1 MYIFTDSPNQ
11 TEQLFS
17 KEFRWKNRYNDKIIN
32 NDYDQLVSQLL
43 KNPSFTEMKTGLGWH
58 SLIHTK
64 HSVISQFDSLNNF
77 VKIGIDI
84 PDGILCH
91 ADSGQ
96 NFHGQENR
104 TWEAKEGN
112 IHLSVFLSPEI
123 SSEKINS
130 KFLTMGVTSVI
141 DSIDSMPGL
150 KGKSMIK
157 WPNDIYIENSKI
169 GGILTRCFTKKN
181 MMRAIVLGIG
191 LNVET
196 VPKISGNKFT
206 PKVGC
211 LKDYS
216 ESVDIKTVFH
226 AMLNSL
232 YTQYQLV
239 KNNRIQKLH
248 KMYITRS
255 LLIGQNIAVYT
266 EDENTPK
273 FIGKVIGL
281 GNDLELIF
289 ENNISPIRNGRIEI
303 LVS

>member
-1 MYIFTDSPNQ
+1 MYIITDSPNRA
-11 TEQLFS
+11 EQLFF
-17 KEFRWKNRYNDKIIN
+17 KELRWNNCYNDKIIN
-32 NDYDQLVSQLL
+32 NDYHQLVSQLL
-43 KNPSFTEMKTGLGWH
+43 KDPSFTEIKTGLGWH

-64 HSVISQFDSLNNF
+64 HSVVSQFDSLNNI
-77 VKIGIDI
+77 VKGGLEI

-96 NFHGQENR
+96 NFHGQKNR

-112 IHLSVFLSPEI
+112 IHLSVLLRPRI
-123 SSEKINS
+123 ALEKMNS
-130 KFLTMGVTSVI
+130 MFLTMGVTSVI
-141 DSIDSMPGL
+141 KSIDSLPGL

-157 WPNDIYIENSKI
+157 WPNDIYIEGSKV
-169 GGILTRCFTKKN
+169 GGIITRCFTKKN

-191 LNVET
+191 LNVKT
-196 VPKISGNKFT
+196 VPKISGNRFT
-206 PKVGC
+206 PKAGC
-211 LKDYS
+211 IKDYS
-216 ESVDIKTVFH
+216 ESVDIKTIFH
-226 AMLNSL
+226 ALLDSL

-303 LVS
+303 LDS

>member
-1 MYIFTDSPNQ
+1 MYIITDSPNRA
-11 TEQLFS
+11 EQLFS
-17 KEFRWKNRYNDKIIN
+17 RELRWNNRYNDKIIN
-32 NDYDQLVSQLL
+32 NDYHQLVSQLL
-43 KNPSFTEMKTGLGWH
+43 KDPSFTEIKTGLGWH
-58 SLIHTK
+58 SLIYTK
-64 HSVISQFDSLNNF
+64 HSVFSQFDSLNNF
-77 VKIGIDI
+77 VKIGLEI

-96 NFHGQENR
+96 NFHGQKNR

-112 IHLSVFLSPEI
+112 IHLSVLLKPKI
-123 SSEKINS
+123 SLEKMNS

-141 DSIDSMPGL
+141 KSIDSLPGL

-157 WPNDIYIENSKI
+157 WPNDIYIEDSKI
-169 GGILTRCFTKKN
+169 GGIITRCFTKKN

-191 LNVET
+191 LNVKT
-196 VPKISGNKFT
+196 VPKISGNRFT
-206 PKVGC
+206 PKAGC

-226 AMLNSL
+226 SLLDSL

-239 KNNRIQKLH
+239 INNQIQKSH
-248 KMYITRS
+248 KMYMERS
-255 LLIGQNIAVYT
+255 LLIGKNIAVYM
-266 EDENTPK
+266 EDKNKPD

-281 GNDLELIF
+281 GEDLELIF
-289 ENNISPIRNGRIEI
+289 ENNIPPIRSGRIEI

>member
-1 MYIFTDSPNQ
+1 MYIFTDSPNRAD
-11 TEQLFS
+11 QLFS
-17 KEFRWKNRYNDKIIN
+17 REFWWNNRYNDKIIN
-32 NDYDQLVSQLL
+32 YDYDQLVSQLL
-43 KNPSFTEMKTGLGWH
+43 KNPVFTETNTGLGWH

-64 HSVISQFDSLNNF
+64 HSVVSQFDSLHNS
-77 VKIGIDI
+77 VKIGLNL

-96 NFHGQENR
+96 KFHGQNNR

-112 IHLSVFLSPEI
+112 IHLSVFLSPKI
-123 SSEKINS
+123 SSEKMNN

-141 DSIDSMPGL
+141 ESIDSLPGL

-157 WPNDIYIENSKI
+157 WPNDIYIENSKV
-169 GGILTRCFTKKN
+169 GGILTRCFTTKN
-181 MMRAIVLGIG
+181 MMRAVVLGIG

-196 VPKISGNKFT
+196 VPEILGDKFS
-206 PKVGC
+206 PKAGC

-216 ESVDIKTVFH
+216 ESVDIKTVFRE
-226 AMLNSL
+226 LLDSL

-273 FIGKVIGL
+273 FIGKVIDL

-289 ENNISPIRNGRIEI
+289 ENNSSPIRNGRIEI

>member
-1 MYIFTDSPNQ
+1 MYIFTDSPNRAD
-11 TEQLFS
+11 QLFS
-17 KEFRWKNRYNDKIIN
+17 RKLWWNNRYNDKILN
-32 NDYDQLVSQLL
+32 YDYDQLVSKLL
-43 KNPSFTEMKTGLGWH
+43 KNPVFTETNTGLGWH

-64 HSVISQFDSLNNF
+64 HSVVSQFDSLHNS
-77 VKIGIDI
+77 VKIGLNL

-96 NFHGQENR
+96 KFHGQENR

-112 IHLSVFLSPEI
+112 IHLSVFLRPEI
-123 SSEKINS
+123 SSEKMNS

-141 DSIDSMPGL
+141 ESIDLLPGL

-157 WPNDIYIENSKI
+157 WPNDIYIENSKV
-169 GGILTRCFTKKN
+169 GGFLTRCFTTKN
-181 MMRAIVLGIG
+181 MIRAVVLGIG

-196 VPKISGNKFT
+196 VPEISGDKFT
-206 PKVGC
+206 PKAGC

-226 AMLNSL
+226 ELLDSL

-239 KNNRIQKLH
+239 KNNQIQKLH

-289 ENNISPIRNGRIEI
+289 ENNIAPIRNGRIEI
-303 LVS
+303 LDS

>member
-1 MYIFTDSPNQ
+1 MYIFTDSPSR

-58 SLIHTK
+58 SLVHTK
-64 HSVISQFDSLNNF
+64 HSVVSQFDSLNNF
-77 VKIGIDI
+77 VKIGLDI

-191 LNVET
+191 LNVKT

-206 PKVGC
+206 PKAGC

-226 AMLNSL
+226 ALLDSL

-303 LVS
+303 LDS

>member
-1 MYIFTDSPNQ
+1 MYIFTDSPSR

-32 NDYDQLVSQLL
+32 YDYDQLVSQLL

-64 HSVISQFDSLNNF
+64 HSVVSQFDSLHNS
-77 VKIGIDI
+77 VKIGLNL

-123 SSEKINS
+123 SSEKMNS
-130 KFLTMGVTSVI
+130 KFLTMGVTSFI
-141 DSIDSMPGL
+141 ESIDSLPGL

-157 WPNDIYIENSKI
+157 WPNDIYIENSKV
-169 GGILTRCFTKKN
+169 GGILTRCFTTKN
-181 MMRAIVLGIG
+181 MIRAVVLGIG
-191 LNVET
+191 LNVEI
-196 VPKISGNKFT
+196 VPEISGDKFT
-206 PKVGC
+206 PKAGC

-226 AMLNSL
+226 ELLDSL

-239 KNNRIQKLH
+239 KNNQIQKLH
-248 KMYITRS
+248 KIYIMRS
-255 LLIGQNIAVYT
+255 LLIGQNIAVYM
-266 EDENTPK
+266 EDENTPN

-303 LVS
+303 LDT

>member
-1 MYIFTDSPNQ
+1 MYIFTDSPSR

-17 KEFRWKNRYNDKIIN
+17 REFRWNNRYNDKIIN
-32 NDYDQLVSQLL
+32 YDYDQLVSQLL
-43 KNPSFTEMKTGLGWH
+43 KTPSFTEMKTGLGWH

-64 HSVISQFDSLNNF
+64 HSVVSQFDSLNNF
-77 VKIGIDI
+77 VKIGLDV

-123 SSEKINS
+123 SSEKMNN

-141 DSIDSMPGL
+141 ESIDSLPGL

-157 WPNDIYIENSKI
+157 WPNDIYIENSKVA
-169 GGILTRCFTKKN
+169 GILTRCFTTKY
-181 MMRAIVLGIG
+181 MMRAVVLGIG

-196 VPKISGNKFT
+196 VPEISGDKFT
-206 PKVGC
+206 PKAGC

-226 AMLNSL
+226 ELLDSL

-239 KNNRIQKLH
+239 KNNQIQKLH

-303 LVS
+303 LNS

>member
-1 MYIFTDSPNQ
+1 MYIFTDSPNRAD
-11 TEQLFS
+11 QLFS
-17 KEFRWKNRYNDKIIN
+17 REFWWNNRYNDKIIN
-32 NDYDQLVSQLL
+32 YDYDQLVSQLL
-43 KNPSFTEMKTGLGWH
+43 KNPVFTETNTGLGWH

-64 HSVISQFDSLNNF
+64 HSVVSQFDSLHNS
-77 VKIGIDI
+77 VKIGLNL

-96 NFHGQENR
+96 KFHGQENR

-123 SSEKINS
+123 SSEKMNN

-141 DSIDSMPGL
+141 ESIDSLPRL

-157 WPNDIYIENSKI
+157 WPNDIYIENSKV
-169 GGILTRCFTKKN
+169 GGILTRCFTTKN
-181 MMRAIVLGIG
+181 MMRAVVLGIG

-196 VPKISGNKFT
+196 VPEILGDKFS
-206 PKVGC
+206 PKAGC

-226 AMLNSL
+226 ELLDSL

-239 KNNRIQKLH
+239 KNNRIQKLY
-248 KMYITRS
+248 KIYMTRS

-289 ENNISPIRNGRIEI
+289 ENNISPIRNGRVEI

>member
-43 KNPSFTEMKTGLGWH
+43 KNPSFTETNTGLGWH

-64 HSVISQFDSLNNF
+64 HSVISQFDFLNNF
-77 VKIGIDI
+77 VKGGLEI

-96 NFHGQENR
+96 NFHGQKNR

-112 IHLSVFLSPEI
+112 IHLSVLLRPRI
-123 SSEKINS
+123 ALEKMNS
-130 KFLTMGVTSVI
+130 MFLTMGVTSVI
-141 DSIDSMPGL
+141 KSIDSLPGL

-157 WPNDIYIENSKI
+157 WPNDIYIEGSKV
-169 GGILTRCFTKKN
+169 GGIITRCFTKKN

-191 LNVET
+191 LNVKT
-196 VPKISGNKFT
+196 IPKISGNRFT
-206 PKVGC
+206 PKAGC
-211 LKDYS
+211 IKDYS

-226 AMLNSL
+226 ALLDSL

-239 KNNRIQKLH
+239 KNNRIQNLH
-248 KMYITRS
+248 KIYIKRS
-255 LLIGQNIAVYT
+255 LLIGKNIAVYM
-266 EDENTPK
+266 EDKNKPD

-281 GNDLELIF
+281 GQDLELIF
-289 ENNISPIRNGRIEI
+289 ENNIPPIRSGRIEI

>member
-1 MYIFTDSPNQ
+1 MYIFTDSPSR

-17 KEFRWKNRYNDKIIN
+17 KEFLWKNHSNNKIIN
-32 NDYDQLVSQLL
+32 YDYDQLVSQLL
-43 KNPSFTEMKTGLGWH
+43 KTPSFTEMKTGLGWH

-64 HSVISQFDSLNNF
+64 HSVVSQFDSLHNS
-77 VKIGIDI
+77 VKIGLNL

-112 IHLSVFLSPEI
+112 IHLSVFLRPEI
-123 SSEKINS
+123 SSEKMNS

-141 DSIDSMPGL
+141 ESIDLLPGL

-157 WPNDIYIENSKI
+157 WPNDIYIENSKV
-169 GGILTRCFTKKN
+169 GGILTRCFTTKY
-181 MMRAIVLGIG
+181 MMRAVVLGIG

-196 VPKISGNKFT
+196 VPEISGDKFT
-206 PKVGC
+206 PKAGC

-226 AMLNSL
+226 ELLDSL

-239 KNNRIQKLH
+239 KNNRIQKLY
-248 KMYITRS
+248 KIYMTRS

-289 ENNISPIRNGRIEI
+289 ENNISPIRNGRIET
-303 LVS
+303 LNS

>member
-1 MYIFTDSPNQ
+1 MYIFTDSPSR

-17 KEFRWKNRYNDKIIN
+17 KEFLWKNHSNNKIIN
-32 NDYDQLVSQLL
+32 YDYDQLVSQLL

-58 SLIHTK
+58 SLVHTK
-64 HSVISQFDSLNNF
+64 HSVVSQFDSLNNF
-77 VKIGIDI
+77 VKIGLDI

-96 NFHGQENR
+96 NFHGQKNR

-112 IHLSVFLSPEI
+112 IHLSVFLTPNIFPE
-123 SSEKINS
+123 KMNS

-141 DSIDSMPGL
+141 ESIDSLPGL

-303 LVS
+303 LNS

>member
-1 MYIFTDSPNQ
+1 MYIFTDSPSR

-17 KEFRWKNRYNDKIIN
+17 KEFLWKNHSNNKIIN
-32 NDYDQLVSQLL
+32 YDYDQLVSQLL

-64 HSVISQFDSLNNF
+64 HSVVSQFDSLNNF

-181 MMRAIVLGIG
+181 MMRAVVLGIG

-206 PKVGC
+206 PKAGC

-226 AMLNSL
+226 ALLDSL

-273 FIGKVIGL
+273 FIGKVIDL

>member
-1 MYIFTDSPNQ
+1 
-11 TEQLFS
+11 
-17 KEFRWKNRYNDKIIN
+17 
-32 NDYDQLVSQLL
+32 
-43 KNPSFTEMKTGLGWH
+43 
-58 SLIHTK
+58 
-64 HSVISQFDSLNNF
+64 
-77 VKIGIDI
+77 
-84 PDGILCH
+84 
-91 ADSGQ
+91 
-96 NFHGQENR
+96 
-104 TWEAKEGN
+104 
-112 IHLSVFLSPEI
+112 
-123 SSEKINS
+123 
-130 KFLTMGVTSVI
+130 MGVTSVI
-141 DSIDSMPGL
+141 ESIDSLPGL

-181 MMRAIVLGIG
+181 MIRAIVLGIG

-206 PKVGC
+206 PKAGC

-226 AMLNSL
+226 ELLDSL

-239 KNNRIQKLH
+239 KNNRIQKLY
-248 KMYITRS
+248 KMYMTRS

-289 ENNISPIRNGRIEI
+289 ENNIPPIRNGRIMI

>member
-1 MYIFTDSPNQ
+1 MYIFTDSPNRAD
-11 TEQLFS
+11 QLFS
-17 KEFRWKNRYNDKIIN
+17 REFWWNNRYNDKIIN
-32 NDYDQLVSQLL
+32 YDYDQLVSQLL
-43 KNPSFTEMKTGLGWH
+43 KNPVFTETNTGLGWH

-64 HSVISQFDSLNNF
+64 HSVVSQFDSLHNS
-77 VKIGIDI
+77 VKIGLNL

-96 NFHGQENR
+96 KFHGQNNR

-112 IHLSVFLSPEI
+112 IHLSVFLSPKI
-123 SSEKINS
+123 SSEKMNN

-141 DSIDSMPGL
+141 ESIDSLPGL

-157 WPNDIYIENSKI
+157 WPNDIYIENSKV
-169 GGILTRCFTKKN
+169 GGILTRCFTTKN
-181 MMRAIVLGIG
+181 MMRAVVLGIG

-196 VPKISGNKFT
+196 VPEILGDKFS
-206 PKVGC
+206 PKAGC

-226 AMLNSL
+226 ELLDSL

-273 FIGKVIGL
+273 FIGKVIDL

-289 ENNISPIRNGRIEI
+289 ENNSSPIRNGRIEI

>member
-43 KNPSFTEMKTGLGWH
+43 KNPSFTETNTGLGWH

-64 HSVISQFDSLNNF
+64 HSVISQFDFLNNF
-77 VKIGIDI
+77 VKGGLEI

-96 NFHGQENR
+96 NFHGQKNR

-112 IHLSVFLSPEI
+112 IHLSVLLRPRI
-123 SSEKINS
+123 ALEKMNS
-130 KFLTMGVTSVI
+130 MFLTMGVTSVI
-141 DSIDSMPGL
+141 KSIDSLPGL

-157 WPNDIYIENSKI
+157 WPNDIYIEGSKV
-169 GGILTRCFTKKN
+169 GGIITRCFTKKN

-191 LNVET
+191 LNVKT

-206 PKVGC
+206 PKAGC

-226 AMLNSL
+226 ALLDSL

-289 ENNISPIRNGRIEI
+289 ENNSSPIRNGRIEI

>member
-1 MYIFTDSPNQ
+1 MYIFTDSPNRAD
-11 TEQLFS
+11 QLFS
-17 KEFRWKNRYNDKIIN
+17 REFWWNNRYNDKILN
-32 NDYDQLVSQLL
+32 YDYDQLVSKLL
-43 KNPSFTEMKTGLGWH
+43 KNPVFTETNTGLGWH

-64 HSVISQFDSLNNF
+64 HSVVSQFDSLHNS
-77 VKIGIDI
+77 VKIGLNL

-96 NFHGQENR
+96 KFHGQKNR

-123 SSEKINS
+123 SSEKMNN

-141 DSIDSMPGL
+141 ESIDSLPGL

-157 WPNDIYIENSKI
+157 WPNDIYIENSKV
-169 GGILTRCFTKKN
+169 GGILTRCFTTKN
-181 MMRAIVLGIG
+181 MIRAIVLGIG

-196 VPKISGNKFT
+196 VPEILGDKFS
-206 PKVGC
+206 PKAGC

-226 AMLNSL
+226 ELLDSL

-239 KNNRIQKLH
+239 KNNRIQKLY

-255 LLIGQNIAVYT
+255 LLIGQNIAVYM

-289 ENNISPIRNGRIEI
+289 ENNIAPIRNGRIEI
-303 LVS
+303 LDS

>member
-64 HSVISQFDSLNNF
+64 HSVVSQFDSLNNF

-157 WPNDIYIENSKI
+157 WPNDIYIENSKV
-169 GGILTRCFTKKN
+169 GGILTRCFTTNN
-181 MMRAIVLGIG
+181 MMRAVVLGIG

>member
-1 MYIFTDSPNQ
+1 MYIITDSPNRA
-11 TEQLFS
+11 EQLFS
-17 KEFRWKNRYNDKIIN
+17 RKFRWNNRYNDEIIN
-32 NDYDQLVSQLL
+32 NDYYQLVSQLL
-43 KNPSFTEMKTGLGWH
+43 EDPSFTEIKTGLGWH

-64 HSVISQFDSLNNF
+64 HSVISQFDFLNNF
-77 VKIGIDI
+77 VKGGLEI

-96 NFHGQENR
+96 NFHGQKNR

-112 IHLSVFLSPEI
+112 IHLSVLLRPRI
-123 SSEKINS
+123 ALEKMNS
-130 KFLTMGVTSVI
+130 MFLTMGVTSVI
-141 DSIDSMPGL
+141 KSIDSLPGL

-157 WPNDIYIENSKI
+157 WPNDIYIEGSKV
-169 GGILTRCFTKKN
+169 GGIITRCFTKKN

-191 LNVET
+191 LNVKT
-196 VPKISGNKFT
+196 VPKISGNRFT
-206 PKVGC
+206 PKAGC
-211 LKDYS
+211 IKDYS

-226 AMLNSL
+226 ALLDSL

-303 LVS
+303 LNS

>member
-1 MYIFTDSPNQ
+1 MYIFTDSPSR

-17 KEFRWKNRYNDKIIN
+17 KEFLWKNHSNNKIIN
-32 NDYDQLVSQLL
+32 YDYDQLVSQLL

-58 SLIHTK
+58 SLVHTK
-64 HSVISQFDSLNNF
+64 HSVVSQFDSLNNF
-77 VKIGIDI
+77 VKIGLDI

-181 MMRAIVLGIG
+181 MMRAVVLGIG

-226 AMLNSL
+226 ALLDSL

-303 LVS
+303 LDS

>member
-58 SLIHTK
+58 SLVHTK
-64 HSVISQFDSLNNF
+64 HSVVSQFDSLNNF
-77 VKIGIDI
+77 VKIGLDI

-112 IHLSVFLSPEI
+112 IHLSVFLRPEI
-123 SSEKINS
+123 SPEKMNS

-141 DSIDSMPGL
+141 ESIDSLPGL

-181 MMRAIVLGIG
+181 IMRAVVLGIG

-206 PKVGC
+206 PKAGC

-226 AMLNSL
+226 ALLDSL

-303 LVS
+303 LNS

>member
-1 MYIFTDSPNQ
+1 MYIFTDSPNRAD
-11 TEQLFS
+11 QLFS
-17 KEFRWKNRYNDKIIN
+17 RKLQWKNRYNEKIIN
-32 NDYDQLVSQLL
+32 YDYDQLVSQLL
-43 KNPSFTEMKTGLGWH
+43 KNPAFTEMNTESGWH

-64 HSVISQFDSLNNF
+64 HSVVSQFDSLHNF
-77 VKIGIDI
+77 VKIGLDI

-104 TWEAKEGN
+104 IWEAKEGN
-112 IHLSVFLSPEI
+112 IHLSVFLRPEI
-123 SSEKINS
+123 SSEKMNS

-141 DSIDSMPGL
+141 ESIDSLPGL

-157 WPNDIYIENSKI
+157 WPNDIYIENSKV
-169 GGILTRCFTKKN
+169 GGILTRCFTTKN
-181 MMRAIVLGIG
+181 MMRAVVLGIG

-196 VPKISGNKFT
+196 VPEILGDKFS
-206 PKVGC
+206 PKAGC

-226 AMLNSL
+226 ELLDSL

-239 KNNRIQKLH
+239 KNNRIQKLY
-248 KMYITRS
+248 KMYMTRS

-289 ENNISPIRNGRIEI
+289 ENNIAPIRNGRIEI
-303 LVS
+303 LDS

>member
-1 MYIFTDSPNQ
+1 MYIFTDSPSR

-17 KEFRWKNRYNDKIIN
+17 KEFLWKNHSNNKIIN
-32 NDYDQLVSQLL
+32 YDYDQLVSQLL

-58 SLIHTK
+58 SLVHTK
-64 HSVISQFDSLNNF
+64 HSVVSQFDSLNNF
-77 VKIGIDI
+77 VKIGLDI

-112 IHLSVFLSPEI
+112 IHLSVFLRPEI
-123 SSEKINS
+123 SSEKMNS

-141 DSIDSMPGL
+141 ESIDSLPGL

-181 MMRAIVLGIG
+181 MVRAVVLGIG

-206 PKVGC
+206 PKAGC

-226 AMLNSL
+226 ALLDSL

-303 LVS
+303 LNS

>member
-1 MYIFTDSPNQ
+1 MYIFTDSPNRAD
-11 TEQLFS
+11 QLFS
-17 KEFRWKNRYNDKIIN
+17 REFWWNNRYNDKIIN
-32 NDYDQLVSQLL
+32 YDYDQLVSQLL
-43 KNPSFTEMKTGLGWH
+43 KNPVFTETNTGLGWH

-64 HSVISQFDSLNNF
+64 HSVVSQFDSLHNS
-77 VKIGIDI
+77 VKIGLNL

-96 NFHGQENR
+96 KFHGQENR

-112 IHLSVFLSPEI
+112 IHLSVFLRPEI
-123 SSEKINS
+123 SSEKMNN

-141 DSIDSMPGL
+141 ESIDSLPGL

-157 WPNDIYIENSKI
+157 WPNDIYIENSKV
-169 GGILTRCFTKKN
+169 GGILTRCFTTKN
-181 MMRAIVLGIG
+181 MMRAVVLGIG

-196 VPKISGNKFT
+196 VPEISGDKFT
-206 PKVGC
+206 PKAGC

-226 AMLNSL
+226 ELLDSL

-239 KNNRIQKLH
+239 KNNRIQKLY
-248 KMYITRS
+248 KIYMTRS

-289 ENNISPIRNGRIEI
+289 ENNISPIRNGRVEI

>member
-1 MYIFTDSPNQ
+1 MYIFTDSPSR

-17 KEFRWKNRYNDKIIN
+17 REFWWNNRYNDKIIN
-32 NDYDQLVSQLL
+32 YDYDQLVSQLL
-43 KNPSFTEMKTGLGWH
+43 KNPVFTETNTGLGWH

-64 HSVISQFDSLNNF
+64 HSVVSQFDSLNNF
-77 VKIGIDI
+77 IKGGLEI

-96 NFHGQENR
+96 NFHGQKNR

-123 SSEKINS
+123 SSEKMNS

-141 DSIDSMPGL
+141 ESIDSLPGL

-206 PKVGC
+206 PKAGC

-226 AMLNSL
+226 ALLDSL

-303 LVS
+303 LDS

>member
-1 MYIFTDSPNQ
+1 MYIITDSPNRA
-11 TEQLFS
+11 EQLFS
-17 KEFRWKNRYNDKIIN
+17 REFRWNNRYKDEIIN
-32 NDYDQLVSQLL
+32 NDYYQLVSQLL
-43 KNPSFTEMKTGLGWH
+43 KNPVFTETNTGLGWH

-64 HSVISQFDSLNNF
+64 HSVVSQFDSLHNS
-77 VKIGIDI
+77 VKIGLNL

-112 IHLSVFLSPEI
+112 IHLSVFLRPEI
-123 SSEKINS
+123 SSEKMNS

-141 DSIDSMPGL
+141 ESIDSLPGL

-157 WPNDIYIENSKI
+157 WPNDIYIENSKV

-181 MMRAIVLGIG
+181 MMRAVVLGIG

-196 VPKISGNKFT
+196 VPEISGDKFT
-206 PKVGC
+206 PKAGC

-226 AMLNSL
+226 ELLDSL

-239 KNNRIQKLH
+239 KNNRIQKLY

-273 FIGKVIGL
+273 FIGKVIDL

-289 ENNISPIRNGRIEI
+289 ENNSSPIRNGRIEI

>member
-1 MYIFTDSPNQ
+1 MYIFTDSPNRAD
-11 TEQLFS
+11 QLFS
-17 KEFRWKNRYNDKIIN
+17 REFWWNNRYNDKIIN
-32 NDYDQLVSQLL
+32 YDYDQLVSQLL
-43 KNPSFTEMKTGLGWH
+43 KNPVFTETNTGLGWH

-64 HSVISQFDSLNNF
+64 HSVVSQFDSLHNS
-77 VKIGIDI
+77 VKIGLNL

-96 NFHGQENR
+96 KFHGQENR

-112 IHLSVFLSPEI
+112 IHLSVFLSPKI
-123 SSEKINS
+123 SSEKMNN

-141 DSIDSMPGL
+141 ESIDSLPGL

-157 WPNDIYIENSKI
+157 WPNDIYIENSKV
-169 GGILTRCFTKKN
+169 GGILTRCFTTKN
-181 MMRAIVLGIG
+181 MMRAVVLGIG

-196 VPKISGNKFT
+196 VPEILGDKFS
-206 PKVGC
+206 PKAGC

-226 AMLNSL
+226 ELLDSL

-239 KNNRIQKLH
+239 KNNRIQKLY
-248 KMYITRS
+248 KIYMTRS

-289 ENNISPIRNGRIEI
+289 ENNISPIRNGRVEI

>member
-1 MYIFTDSPNQ
+1 MYIITDSPNRA
-11 TEQLFS
+11 EQLFS
-17 KEFRWKNRYNDKIIN
+17 RKFRWNNRYNDEIIN
-32 NDYDQLVSQLL
+32 NDYYQLVSQLL
-43 KNPSFTEMKTGLGWH
+43 KDHFFTEIKTGLGWH

-64 HSVISQFDSLNNF
+64 HSVISQFDFLNNF
-77 VKIGIDI
+77 VKGGLEI

-96 NFHGQENR
+96 NFHGQKNR

-112 IHLSVFLSPEI
+112 IHLSVLLRPRI
-123 SSEKINS
+123 ALEKMNS
-130 KFLTMGVTSVI
+130 MFLTMGVTSVI
-141 DSIDSMPGL
+141 KSIDSLPGL

-157 WPNDIYIENSKI
+157 WPNDIYIEGSKV
-169 GGILTRCFTKKN
+169 GGIITRCFTKKN

-191 LNVET
+191 LNVKT
-196 VPKISGNKFT
+196 VPKISGNRFT
-206 PKVGC
+206 PKAGC
-211 LKDYS
+211 IKDYS

-226 AMLNSL
+226 ALLDSL

-239 KNNRIQKLH
+239 KNNQIQKLH

-255 LLIGQNIAVYT
+255 LLIGQNISVYT

-303 LVS
+303 LDS